1 MHIGCCLLM
10 RLHQLHRT
18 TCLTIYYDLRNDW
31 LYLNWEGNI
40 TLPVLQEACIE
51 LAQCFQRRPYARVL
65 NNNEQVTGF
74 NWSIGLWLITN
85 FLPHMTLAGIKQVI
99 WVPSGTLQGKS
110 MMQMILNL
118 VAGSIITCFDDLA
131 SAVEWMKQ
139 TRPQQEHGYLMPQ
152 HTPATQAKLAAV
164 VQDLRLR
171 RAPTAPSRLRQASS
185 VTRK

>member
-1 MHIGCCLLM
+1 M

-40 TLPVLQEACIE
+40 TLPVLQEACLQ
-51 LAQCFQRRPYARVL
+51 LAQCLQRRPYVRVL

-74 NWSIGLWLITN
+74 SWSIGPWLIAH
-85 FLPHMTLAGIKQVI
+85 FLPHMALAGIRQVV
-99 WVPSGTLQGKS
+99 WVPSATLQGKS
-110 MMQMILNL
+110 MMQMLLGL

-139 TRPQQEHGYLMPQ
+139 TRPLRAPAYLMPQ
-152 HTPATQAKLAAV
+152 HTPTTQAKLAAV
-164 VQDLRLR
+164 VQNLSQH
-171 RAPTAPSRLRQASS
+171 RAPVAPSRLRRPHS
-185 VTRK
+185 VLRK

>member
-1 MHIGCCLLM
+1 M

-18 TCLTIYYDLRNDW
+18 SCLTIYYDLRNDW

-40 TLPVLQEACIE
+40 TLPVLQEACLQ

-74 NWSIGLWLITN
+74 SWSIGPWLITN
-85 FLPHMTLAGIKQVI
+85 FLPHMALAGIKQVV
-99 WVPSGTLQGKS
+99 WVPSATLQGKS
-110 MMQMILNL
+110 MMQFILNL
-118 VAGSIITCFDDLA
+118 VAGSLITTFDDMA

-139 TRPQQEHGYLMPQ
+139 TRPLQEHAYLMPQ

-164 VQDLRLR
+164 VQSLSQR
-171 RAPTAPSRLRQASS
+171 RAPVAPSRLRRPHS
-185 VTRK
+185 VTHK